1 MTVFKPHARDW
12 ELPLIERCEDRL
24 DSIRREAAVLVEL
37 RKSVKRRLTDRKKH
51 QKVAVIS
58 T

>member
-1 MTVFKPHARDW
+1 VFKPHAKDW